1 MEPHLLALAV
11 TVAALG
17 GLGLADLWEPGEAT
31 RVRVVAAASAIVPAL
46 LFAPAGANAAF
57 LAWTAILVALFVA
70 LAVVDLASRTVPDAL
85 VLPLIALGLGH
96 AWMRDLSVG
105 AMALAV
111 ALVVGAALVASA
123 VPARLRAG
131 IGGGDVLLVA
141 AALAWLGPMVALD
154 LVVLV
159 AAFLLPFAGMAVARR
174 GARRGLPAAPA
185 VAAATLVLWLHG
197 PIL

>member
-1 MEPHLLALAV
+1 MDPHLLALAV
-11 TVAALG
+11 TAAALA
-17 GLGLADLWEPGEAT
+17 GLGLGGLWEPGEAA
-31 RVRVVAAASAIVPAL
+31 RVRGVAAASAILPAL
-46 LFAPAGANAAF
+46 LFAPNGADAAF
-57 LAWTAILVALFVA
+57 LAWTVILVALFVA

-96 AWMRDLSVG
+96 AWMRELSVG
-105 AMALAV
+105 AMGLAV

-131 IGGGDVLLVA
+131 VGGGDVLLVA

-154 LVVLV
+154 LIVLV
-159 AAFLLPFAGMAVARR
+159 SAFLLPFAGMAVVRR
-174 GARRGLPAAPA
+174 GAPRGLPAAPA